1 MVSKE
6 WVTVKTKDNF
16 FNKKLDKRKDS
27 DMTEIKLK
35 NKEIFPS
42 DEVLEN
48 ILGKSFTA
56 FKCLNNGLLSQ
67 EIIPEW
73 NYYRD
78 GCAWLCKML
87 FKKKNLGWI
96 SVCDGYF
103 NITCY
108 FTEKHIEKIEGSD
121 ISQSTKEKFYITK
134 PSGRLIPMTISVD
147 NEQLPKDILI
157 MVLFKKSLK

>member
-1 MVSKE
+1 MA
-6 WVTVKTKDNF
+6 
-16 FNKKLDKRKDS
+16 
-27 DMTEIKLK
+27 EIKLK

-42 DEVLEN
+42 DEVLAT
-48 ILGKSFTA
+48 ILGESFVA
-56 FKCLNNGLLSQ
+56 FKCLNDAFSLH

-78 GCAWLCKML
+78 GNAWLCKML

-108 FTEKHIEKIEGSD
+108 FTEKYIEKIEGSA
-121 ISQSTKEKFYITK
+121 ISQSTKEAFYRAK
-134 PSGRLIPMTISVD
+134 PCGRLIPMTILVH
-147 NEQLPKDILI
+147 NNQLPEDVVI
-157 MVLFKKSLK
+157 MVLFKKGLK